1 MHTIYQIPY
10 IFWGTLCPWTFKGAW
25 AYETDISQSIYPI
38 SISEQQ
44 SCHKFCTGNYH
55 VLPCSLH
62 AWLGGGGGYLPQPLP
77 YMAIQVRL
85 AFRSHQGPKGGP
97 LIPIPS
103 GEAPLCSCGTFRAI
117 ALAFPFHFLLPS
129 YLKSSLHP

>member
-1 MHTIYQIPY
+1 MRQTFHKV
-10 IFWGTLCPWTFKGAW
+10 FTLFQLVSSNIVINFALEITMFCPVVFM
-25 AYETDISQSIYPI
+25 
-38 SISEQQ
+38 
-44 SCHKFCTGNYH
+44 
-55 VLPCSLH
+55 
-62 AWLGGGGGYLPQPLP
+62 LGWVWGGGYLPQPLP

-117 ALAFPFHFLLPS
+117 ALAFPFHFLLPP